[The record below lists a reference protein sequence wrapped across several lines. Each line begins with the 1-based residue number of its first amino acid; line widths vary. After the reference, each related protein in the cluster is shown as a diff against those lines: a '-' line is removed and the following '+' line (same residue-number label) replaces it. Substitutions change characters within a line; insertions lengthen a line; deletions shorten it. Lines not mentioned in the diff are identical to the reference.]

1 MDEDNPT
8 PEQLAMIGNLPVLRG
23 GLDQPLPAER
33 DEARGSTAPAG
44 EVQQESNEPS
54 AEPRQAAADASQQDS
69 DPRIPKR
76 RLDQEIAAKKKLQE
90 ERDGFAKELEDLRE
104 KYRKAEFERKVAA
117 LASGQGRPSD
127 WDLMTPDQ
135 QDSWRLH
142 TQAELIRESMSA
154 NGSSRGGESA
164 ELMKRL
170 ERLEFQSSLG
180 MPPEQAAFIAE
191 LREQTGLT
199 DIVELKALAAM
210 RQPSLFSGGS
220 GDTGSSAPFQQ
231 SPGGGGRQPSQR
243 RSKDNQ
249 ADLLT
254 ELANAPRGPA
264 SDLAGAKFISNLMAQ
279 GGLVR
284 RPKGLI

>member
-1 MDEDNPT
+1 MDDNPT
-8 PEQLAMIGNLPVLRG
+8 PDQLATLMGNLPVVRG

-33 DEARGSTAPAG
+33 DEARGPTAPAG
-44 EVQQESNEPS
+44 EVQQESNEPN

-90 ERDGFAKELEDLRE
+90 ERDSLASEIADLRE
-104 KYRKAEFERKVAA
+104 KYRKAEFDRKVAA

-142 TQAELIRESMSA
+142 TQAELIRDSMSA
-154 NGSSRGGESA
+154 SESSRGSESS

-170 ERLEFQSSLG
+170 ERLEFQTSLG

-199 DIVELKALAAM
+199 DITELKALAAM

-220 GDTGSSAPFQQ
+220 GDAGSSAPFQQ
-231 SPGGGGRQPSQR
+231 SPGGGGRQPAQR

-249 ADLLT
+249 SDLLT

-264 SDLAGAKFISNLMAQ
+264 SDLAGAKFISNLIGN